1 MEVKISTPKTNVQ
14 NALLTFHDVSIAE
27 SEIIMEA
34 LIMYK
39 SKLDAEEFKDARCS
53 CIEMFH
59 QIDNEVITTRQQ
71 PINQ

>member
-1 MEVKISTPKTNVQ
+1 MKVKISTPKTNAQ

-27 SEIIMEA
+27 SEIIMDA

-39 SKLDAEEFKDARCS
+39 SKLDAEKFKDVRYS

-59 QIDNEVITTRQQ
+59 QIDNEVISTRQQ
-71 PINQ
+71 PLNQ